1 MARPAKK
8 IKPRGAAKTK
18 KPIRKQSKSRKRAKS
33 SAEEKIELEG
43 IETYVY
49 QKSFKPKPAEAS

>member
-8 IKPRGAAKTK
+8 KRPSRAVKTK
-18 KPIRKQSKSRKRAKS
+18 KPNRKQSKSRRRAKS

-49 QKSFKPKPAEAS
+49 QKSFKPKPSETS